1 MRIKLDSWSIAIYKS
16 LAVLVS
22 CKRCLLRL
30 WEHIFCHFMM
40 KHNNYVSMGSFE
52 SSSSAPR
59 YIGEILNEYLL
70 HSNAS
75 LAAAYRKH
83 VQEMMASNES
93 VDYIKKGERYD

>member
-1 MRIKLDSWSIAIYKS
+1 
-16 LAVLVS
+16 
-22 CKRCLLRL
+22 
-30 WEHIFCHFMM
+30 
-40 KHNNYVSMGSFE
+40 MGSFE
-52 SSSSAPR
+52 SSSFAPR

-70 HSNAS
+70 HSNAP